1 MIRINLLSEGRRPV
15 VARRVRPKLS
25 FGDQDPS
32 VLFLA
37 GGIVLGLL
45 VAGVQYWLL
54 ASELGSVQAKVAEKQ
69 REVKELEPILKE
81 VEDFKRK
88 QAELERK
95 IEVIQDLSRKQ
106 QGPVRIMDQVSRA
119 LPDLLWLNSMN
130 VRGTTVDLDGTAF
143 NTNAIAAFI
152 ENIDKVPEFRE
163 PEPKNLSRASGGST
177 FNFRISFGFQQ
188 LRPEPEGAEANDGE
202 GVDGAG

>member
-15 VARRVRPKLS
+15 VARRLKPKLS

-32 VLFLA
+32 VLFLS
-37 GGIVLGLL
+37 GGLILGLL
-45 VAGVQYWLL
+45 VAGIQWWSLDGQLDDVNR
-54 ASELGSVQAKVAEKQ
+54 KVSIKK
-69 REVKELEPILKE
+69 REVEQLKPILDE

-106 QGPVRIMDQVSRA
+106 QGPVRIMDQISRA
-119 LPDLLWLNSMN
+119 LPDLLWLSSMN
-130 VRGTTVDLDGTAF
+130 VRGTTVDLNGTAF

-152 ENIDKVPEFRE
+152 ENLDKVPEFRE
-163 PEPKNLSRASGGST
+163 PDPKNLSRAQGGST
-177 FNFRISFGFQQ
+177 FTFRISFSFVQQ
-188 LRPEPEGAEANDGE
+188 ALPEAEGEEEGEAA
-202 GVDGAG
+202 AGG

>member
-1 MIRINLLSEGRRPV
+1 MIRINLLSEGRKPV
-15 VARRVRPKLS
+15 VARRLKPKLS

-32 VLFLA
+32 LLFLG

-45 VAGVQYWLL
+45 VVGIQWWSLSGQTDDVNR
-54 ASELGSVQAKVAEKQ
+54 KVAAKK
-69 REVKELEPILKE
+69 REVEQLRPILDE

-106 QGPVRIMDQVSRA
+106 QGPVRIMDQISKA
-119 LPDLLWLNSMN
+119 LPDLLWLSSMN
-130 VRGTTVDLDGTAF
+130 VRGTTVDLNGTAF

-152 ENIDKVPEFRE
+152 ENLDKVPEFRE
-163 PEPKNLSRASGGST
+163 PDPKNLSRARGGAT
-177 FNFRISFGFQQ
+177 FTFRISFSFVQI
-188 LRPEPEGAEANDGE
+188 LPEKEDESEEEGEAAEG
-202 GVDGAG
+202 G

>member
-15 VARRVRPKLS
+15 VARRLKPKLS

-32 VLFLA
+32 VLFLS
-37 GGIVLGLL
+37 GGLILGLL
-45 VAGVQYWLL
+45 VAGIQWWSLDGQLDDVNR
-54 ASELGSVQAKVAEKQ
+54 KVSIKK
-69 REVKELEPILKE
+69 REVEQLKPILDE

-106 QGPVRIMDQVSRA
+106 QGPVRIMDQISRA
-119 LPDLLWLNSMN
+119 LPDLLWLSSMN
-130 VRGTTVDLDGTAF
+130 VRGTTVDLNGTAF

-152 ENIDKVPEFRE
+152 ENLDKVPEFRE
-163 PEPKNLSRASGGST
+163 PDPKNLSRAQGGST
-177 FNFRISFGFQQ
+177 FTFRISFSFVQQ
-188 LRPEPEGAEANDGE
+188 AQPEAEGEEEGEAA
-202 GVDGAG
+202 AGG

>member
-15 VARRVRPKLS
+15 VARRLKPKLS

-32 VLFLA
+32 VLFLS
-37 GGIVLGLL
+37 GGLILGLL
-45 VAGVQYWLL
+45 VAGIQWWSLDGQLDDVNR
-54 ASELGSVQAKVAEKQ
+54 KVSIKK
-69 REVKELEPILKE
+69 REVEQLKPILDE

-106 QGPVRIMDQVSRA
+106 QGPVRIMDQISRA
-119 LPDLLWLNSMN
+119 LPDLLWLSSMN
-130 VRGTTVDLDGTAF
+130 VRGTTVDLNGTAF

-152 ENIDKVPEFRE
+152 ENLDKVPEFRE
-163 PEPKNLSRASGGST
+163 PDPKNLSRAQGGST
-177 FNFRISFGFQQ
+177 FTFRISFSFVQQ
-188 LRPEPEGAEANDGE
+188 AQPEAEGEEEGEAA
-202 GVDGAG
+202 AGC